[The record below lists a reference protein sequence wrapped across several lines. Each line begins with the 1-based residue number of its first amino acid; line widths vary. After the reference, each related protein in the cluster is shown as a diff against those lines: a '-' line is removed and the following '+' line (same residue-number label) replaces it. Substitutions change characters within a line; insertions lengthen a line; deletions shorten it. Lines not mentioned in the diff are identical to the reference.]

1 MSQEYQIAILPEAES
16 QLRQITDQRVA
27 RQIANRIRGLR
38 ESSEQQGRALWGELS
53 GHRRVGAASG
63 RYRVVY
69 RVSRDRLE
77 VTVVAVGI
85 RREGSKRDVY
95 RLAYRMAKR
104 GFV

>member
-38 ESSEQQGRALWGELS
+38 ESPEQQGRALWGELS
-53 GHRRVGAASG
+53 GHRRVRAASG

-77 VTVVAVGI
+77 VTVVAVEI

>member
-1 MSQEYQIAILPEAES
+1 MSQEYQIAIVPEAES

-27 RQIANRIRGLR
+27 RQIANRIRGLH
-38 ESSEQQGRALWGELS
+38 ESPEQQGRALWGELS
-53 GHRRVGAASG
+53 GHRRVRAASG

-95 RLAYRMAKR
+95 RLACRMAKR